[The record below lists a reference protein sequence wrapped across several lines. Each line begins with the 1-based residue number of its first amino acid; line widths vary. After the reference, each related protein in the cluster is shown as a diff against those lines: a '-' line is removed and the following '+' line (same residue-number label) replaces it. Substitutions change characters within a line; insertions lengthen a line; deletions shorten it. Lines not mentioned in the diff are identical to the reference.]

1 VYFAKNVAIFLLILG
16 SFFSECVVFYGN
28 YKQRRQHS
36 VNVHRK
42 YNINSET
49 ARDSMLMMQRG
60 RRLIV
65 LYHERLTGSLRWSG
79 RAHVNEGSRN
89 FTWYFFTWHVF
100 IHQWNEPCMP
110 LLTCNSRLSR
120 MSTRRVHARER
131 HDLTDCQKT
140 RTVGAQ
146 PVLNTCTANAAVH
159 TANSGSRTTVWS

>member
-1 VYFAKNVAIFLLILG
+1 MYFAKNVAIFLLILG

-28 YKQRRQHS
+28 NKQRRQHS

-65 LYHERLTGSLRWSG
+65 LYHERLTGSLRCSG

-89 FTWYFFTWHVF
+89 FT
-100 IHQWNEPCMP
+100 
-110 LLTCNSRLSR
+110 
-120 MSTRRVHARER
+120 
-131 HDLTDCQKT
+131 
-140 RTVGAQ
+140 
-146 PVLNTCTANAAVH
+146 
-159 TANSGSRTTVWS
+159 